1 MSLEKELEYYESHS
15 GELLEH
21 HEGSYVLIADDQ
33 LLGAFTTEAE
43 AYAAGLRKVGN
54 RPFLIRRVSREEET
68 VYVPALTLGVLHARP
83 Q

>member
-1 MSLEKELEYYESHS
+1 MSLETELQYFQAHRE
-15 GELLEH
+15 ELLEH
-21 HEGSYVLIADDQ
+21 YEGSYVLIVGDD

-54 RPFLIRRVSREEET
+54 RPFLIRRVTREDEI
-68 VYVPALTLGVLHARP
+68 VRMPALTLGMLNAHP